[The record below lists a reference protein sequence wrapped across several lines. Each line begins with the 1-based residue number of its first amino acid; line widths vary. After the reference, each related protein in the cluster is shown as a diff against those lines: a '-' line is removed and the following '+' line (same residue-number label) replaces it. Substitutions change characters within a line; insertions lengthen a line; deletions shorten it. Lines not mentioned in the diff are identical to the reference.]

1 MKPKKLKKH
10 LLDLGA
16 DLFGSLAL
24 DIGLVCFAEAAQ
36 IAPGGVSGVA
46 LMIKHLAGFPVGLMT
61 FLINLP
67 LLIIALRR
75 IGGGFVLRSLRTLVI
90 SSAMLDLIVSPFFPR
105 YAGDRMLGS
114 LFGGVFMGLGLG
126 LIFLRGSSTAGTD
139 IISLLVEQKHP
150 HIQLGAALMAI
161 DCAVLAASVFVFG
174 SIESVLFGV
183 VALFCQTQVLNAI
196 VYGSERGQLL
206 LIISN
211 QSRKIAAGIIA
222 EMNRGATLIHA
233 EGAYSGEER
242 PMLMCVTRAREY
254 YHLRQIVRREDPAA
268 FVVVTSAARIFGE
281 GFKQE

>member
-1 MKPKKLKKH
+1 MKSEKLKKH
-10 LLDLGA
+10 MLDLVA
-16 DLFGSLAL
+16 DLTGSLAL
-24 DIGLVCFAEAAQ
+24 DIGLVCFAEAVD
-36 IAPGGVSGVA
+36 IAPGGVSGAA
-46 LMIKHLAGFPVGLMT
+46 LMIKYLTGFPVGLMT

-75 IGGGFVLRSLRTLVI
+75 IGGSFVLRSLRTLVI
-90 SSAMLDLIVSPFFPR
+90 SSAMLDLLVSPFFPQ
-105 YAGDRMLGS
+105 YTGDRMLGS

-174 SIESVLFGV
+174 NIESVLFGV

-206 LIISN
+206 LIISDH
-211 QSRKIAAGIIA
+211 SRKIAARIIA

-254 YHLRQIVRREDPAA
+254 YRLRQIVRDEDPAA
-268 FVVVTSAARIFGE
+268 FVVVTSAARIIGE
-281 GFKQE
+281 GFKEE